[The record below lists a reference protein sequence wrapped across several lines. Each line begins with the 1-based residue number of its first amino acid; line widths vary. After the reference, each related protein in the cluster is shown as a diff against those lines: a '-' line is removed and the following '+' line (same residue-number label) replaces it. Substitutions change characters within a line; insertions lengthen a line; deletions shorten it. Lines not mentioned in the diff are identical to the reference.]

1 MASFSETFKAER
13 DKKGPGK
20 TFTWTDKNGKTETY
34 STNYAEEEKKKPTGT
49 KPKAK
54 PAPTKPK
61 ARPANLNPQS
71 GAAQSGTAGKVK
83 PKTKPLGF
91 KDKFNDPDSGY
102 TYQHL
107 PGKGRDSSKAAPS
120 LSGASR
126 STAGKV
132 KPKESVSGAS
142 RSTAGKVKPK
152 MSMME
157 KAKADAKAAREK
169 SQSAGRG
176 KTTAP
181 ATTVPTAAVKP
192 LTKLMQILSQGGFSK
207 YKG

>member
-1 MASFSETFKAER
+1 MATFKEAFAAARKE
-13 DKKGPGK
+13 KGAGK
-20 TFTWTDKNGKTETY
+20 TFTYKGDTY
-34 STNYAEEEKKKPTGT
+34 STNYAEEEKKPTGT

-54 PAPTKPK
+54 PAG
-61 ARPANLNPQS
+61 LNPQS
-71 GAAQSGTAGKVK
+71 GAAQSGVAGKVK
-83 PKTKPLGF
+83 PKPVRNPNATSVEGKVKP
-91 KDKFNDPDSGY
+91 KPVRNPNATSV
-102 TYQHL
+102 
-107 PGKGRDSSKAAPS
+107 
-120 LSGASR
+120 
-126 STAGKV
+126 AGKV
-132 KPKESVSGAS
+132 KPQ
-142 RSTAGKVKPK
+142 

-181 ATTVPTAAVKP
+181 ATTVPTAAVKH

>member
-1 MASFSETFKAER
+1 MATFKEAFAAARKE
-13 DKKGPGK
+13 KGAGK
-20 TFTWTDKNGKTETY
+20 TFTYKGETF
-34 STNYAEEEKKKPTGT
+34 STNYAEEEKKKPVGT

-54 PAPTKPK
+54 PAG
-61 ARPANLNPQS
+61 LNPQS

-83 PKTKPLGF
+83 PTTSSAAKRPAKAAEV
-91 KDKFNDPDSGY
+91 SG
-102 TYQHL
+102 Q
-107 PGKGRDSSKAAPS
+107 KAAPS
-120 LSGASR
+120 MSGASR

-132 KPKESVSGAS
+132 A
-142 RSTAGKVKPK
+142 PK

-157 KAKADAKAAREK
+157 KARADARAAREK

-181 ATTVPTAAVKP
+181 AKTIPTAAVKP

>member
-1 MASFSETFKAER
+1 MATFKEAFAAARKE
-13 DKKGPGK
+13 KGAGK
-20 TFTWTDKNGKTETY
+20 TFTYKGDTY
-34 STNYAEEEKKKPTGT
+34 STNYVEEEKKPTGT

-54 PAPTKPK
+54 PAG
-61 ARPANLNPQS
+61 LNPQS
-71 GAAQSGTAGKVK
+71 GAAQSGVAGKVK
-83 PKTKPLGF
+83 PKPVRNPNAT
-91 KDKFNDPDSGY
+91 SV
-102 TYQHL
+102 
-107 PGKGRDSSKAAPS
+107 
-120 LSGASR
+120 
-126 STAGKV
+126 AGKV
-132 KPKESVSGAS
+132 KPQ
-142 RSTAGKVKPK
+142 

>member
-1 MASFSETFKAER
+1 MATFKEAFAAARKE
-13 DKKGPGK
+13 KGAGK
-20 TFTWTDKNGKTETY
+20 TFMHNGKSY
-34 STNYAEEEKKKPTGT
+34 STNYAEEEKKPTGT

-54 PAPTKPK
+54 PAG
-61 ARPANLNPQS
+61 LNPQS
-71 GAAQSGTAGKVK
+71 GAAQSGVAGKVK
-83 PKTKPLGF
+83 PKPVRNPNAT
-91 KDKFNDPDSGY
+91 SV
-102 TYQHL
+102 
-107 PGKGRDSSKAAPS
+107 
-120 LSGASR
+120 
-126 STAGKV
+126 AGKV

-142 RSTAGKVKPK
+142 RSTAGKVKPQ

>member
-1 MASFSETFKAER
+1 MATFKEAFAAARKE
-13 DKKGPGK
+13 KGAGK
-20 TFTWTDKNGKTETY
+20 TFTYNGKSY
-34 STNYAEEEKKKPTGT
+34 STNYAEEEKKPTGT

-54 PAPTKPK
+54 PAG
-61 ARPANLNPQS
+61 LNPQS
-71 GAAQSGTAGKVK
+71 GAAQSGVAGKVK
-83 PKTKPLGF
+83 PKPVRNPNAT
-91 KDKFNDPDSGY
+91 SV
-102 TYQHL
+102 
-107 PGKGRDSSKAAPS
+107 
-120 LSGASR
+120 
-126 STAGKV
+126 AGKV

-142 RSTAGKVKPK
+142 RSTAGKVKPQ

>member
-1 MASFSETFKAER
+1 MASFKETFKLER

-34 STNYAEEEKKKPTGT
+34 STNYAEEEKKSAPST

-83 PKTKPLGF
+83 PTTSPAAKRPAKAAEV
-91 KDKFNDPDSGY
+91 SG
-102 TYQHL
+102 Q
-107 PGKGRDSSKAAPS
+107 KAAPS
-120 LSGASR
+120 MSGASR

-132 KPKESVSGAS
+132 KPQ
-142 RSTAGKVKPK
+142 

-157 KAKADAKAAREK
+157 KAKADATAARKK

-181 ATTVPTAAVKP
+181 AKTIPTAAVKP

>member
-1 MASFSETFKAER
+1 MATFKEAFAAARKE
-13 DKKGPGK
+13 KGAGK
-20 TFTWTDKNGKTETY
+20 TFTYKGDTY
-34 STNYAEEEKKKPTGT
+34 STNYAEEEKKPTGT

-54 PAPTKPK
+54 PAG
-61 ARPANLNPQS
+61 LNPQS
-71 GAAQSGTAGKVK
+71 GAAQSGVAGKVK
-83 PKTKPLGF
+83 PKPVRNPNATSVEGKVKP
-91 KDKFNDPDSGY
+91 KPVRNPNATSV
-102 TYQHL
+102 
-107 PGKGRDSSKAAPS
+107 
-120 LSGASR
+120 
-126 STAGKV
+126 AGKV
-132 KPKESVSGAS
+132 KPQ
-142 RSTAGKVKPK
+142 

-157 KAKADAKAAREK
+157 EAKADAKAAREK

>member
-1 MASFSETFKAER
+1 MATFKEAFAAARKE
-13 DKKGPGK
+13 KGAGK
-20 TFTWTDKNGKTETY
+20 TFTWNGKSY
-34 STNYAEEEKKKPTGT
+34 STDYAEEKKSAKGT

-54 PAPTKPK
+54 PAG
-61 ARPANLNPQS
+61 LNPQS

-83 PKTKPLGF
+83 PKTKPSGF

-102 TYQHL
+102 NYQHL

-142 RSTAGKVKPK
+142 RSTAGKVKPQ

>member
-1 MASFSETFKAER
+1 MASFKETFKAER

-20 TFTWTDKNGKTETY
+20 TFTWNGKSY
-34 STNYAEEEKKKPTGT
+34 STDYAEEKKSAPTT

-83 PKTKPLGF
+83 PKTKPSGF
-91 KDKFNDPDSGY
+91 TDKFNDPDSGY
-102 TYQHL
+102 RYEHL
-107 PGKGRDSSKAAPS
+107 PGKGRNSSKTTPS

-132 KPKESVSGAS
+132 A
-142 RSTAGKVKPK
+142 PK

-157 KAKADAKAAREK
+157 KAKADAKAARER

>member
-1 MASFSETFKAER
+1 MASFKETFKLER

-34 STNYAEEEKKKPTGT
+34 STNYAGEEKKPSGTGT
-49 KPKAK
+49 KPRAK
-54 PAPTKPK
+54 PAG
-61 ARPANLNPQS
+61 LNPQS
-71 GAAQSGTAGKVK
+71 GAAQSGV
-83 PKTKPLGF
+83 
-91 KDKFNDPDSGY
+91 
-102 TYQHL
+102 
-107 PGKGRDSSKAAPS
+107 
-120 LSGASR
+120 
-126 STAGKV
+126 AGKV

-142 RSTAGKVKPK
+142 RSTAGKVKPQ

-157 KAKADAKAAREK
+157 KAKADAKAARER